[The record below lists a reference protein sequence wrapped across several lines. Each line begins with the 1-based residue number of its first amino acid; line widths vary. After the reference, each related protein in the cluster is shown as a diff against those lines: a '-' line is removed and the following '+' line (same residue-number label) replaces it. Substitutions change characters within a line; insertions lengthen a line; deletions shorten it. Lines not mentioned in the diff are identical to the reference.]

1 MKLISMDDEDFKKY
15 QIFTENQ
22 WKNIIH
28 SAIQKSF
35 KIIKMQVTNPNYASK
50 KKLVPFETRD

>member
-1 MKLISMDDEDFKKY
+1 MDDEDFKKY
-15 QIFTENQ
+15 QIFTENE